1 MAMANL
7 SIIEEVNGSASF
19 NLMVSKEDGQVA
31 WTVTP
36 LSLNDL
42 LSDTGLSPPLN
53 ETYDQT
59 HQSGVTTT
67 L

>member
-19 NLMVSKEDGQVA
+19 NLMVSKEDGQIA

-36 LSLNDL
+36 LSVNDI
-42 LSDTGLSPPLN
+42 LSDTGLSPPFKWNL
-53 ETYDQT
+53 
-59 HQSGVTTT
+59 
-67 L
+67 